1 MTSILRHNLPSM
13 PPSVS
18 PSSHAVEADGL
29 VFLTGQFGRDL
40 KDPEAPLPPGIA
52 AQTRRTLQN
61 MRSCL
66 ADLGL
71 DMRNVVSVRVF
82 LTEFKRDYDE
92 MNQAY
97 AEFFEV
103 EHRPTRTCVGVT
115 SIVRDAL
122 VEIDCIAKR

>member
-1 MTSILRHNLPSM
+1 
-13 PPSVS
+13 
-18 PSSHAVEADGL
+18 
-29 VFLTGQFGRDL
+29 
-40 KDPEAPLPPGIA
+40 
-52 AQTRRTLQN
+52 